1 MDKRKE
7 IEKIEFIIGS
17 TIRECEQ
24 KDCIRNCEFARRKDC
39 KYYRAAKDLVN
50 SGYGDTKAAIKEFI
64 TKFNENLVISFS
76 LTDSVDAI
84 ADRVSKCVDSCLLST
99 AKEYG
104 VVLTKEG

>member
-1 MDKRKE
+1 MDKQQ
-7 IEKIEFIIGS
+7 IERMGQAIQRGLKKADSKNEYAGKYPYFSIQMLCIIDEL
-17 TIRECEQ
+17 I
-24 KDCIRNCEFARRKDC
+24 
-39 KYYRAAKDLVN
+39 AA
-50 SGYGDTKAAIKEFI
+50 GYGDTKAAIKEFI

-84 ADRVSKCVDSCLLST
+84 ADRVSECVDSCLLST